1 LRTRNVTSEFV
12 TIPLYFVRFQF
23 FDTSFAST
31 SSWMSAASES
41 CTTSV
46 GSPCTIARAWSV
58 DAP

>member
-1 LRTRNVTSEFV
+1 MFFGLPLRTRNVTSEFV
-12 TIPLYFVRFQF
+12 TMPLYFVWFQF

-46 GSPCTIARAWSV
+46 GRPAMTARA
-58 DAP
+58 